1 MSGVAITIEA
11 DGESAVMQAL
21 ARLSNFDQSKPKL
34 FDAIGQMVVSNIRSR
49 WTNGEGLEGKWRLS
63 GRVRRKGGT
72 TLRDT
77 SRLMNSITH
86 NVLQNGVEIGTDVE
100 YGPIHHFG
108 GDIHYDARMRRTYF
122 RQNQRTGLVGN
133 TFVRKARSNFMQ
145 ESMGKAYKVNM
156 PRRPFLGLTES
167 DELEVMDLIVE
178 HLTNDG

>member
-34 FDAIGQMVVSNIRSR
+34 FDAIGQTVVSNIRSR
-49 WTNGEGLEGKWRLS
+49 WADGAGLEGKWRLS
-63 GRVRRKGGT
+63 GRVMRQGGT

-86 NVLQNGVEIGTDVE
+86 NVLQNGVEIGTDAE

-108 GDIHYDARMRRTYF
+108 GEIHYEARMRRTYF

-133 TFVRKARSNFMQ
+133 KFVRKARSNFMQ

-167 DELEVMDLIVE
+167 DELAVMDLIVGY
-178 HLTNDG
+178 LTHE

>member
-108 GDIHYDARMRRTYF
+108 GDIHYEARMRRTYF

>member
-21 ARLSNFDQSKPKL
+21 ARLSNFDQSKADL
-34 FDAIGQMVVSNIRSR
+34 FGKIGNAVVSNIRNR
-49 WTNGEGLEGKWRLS
+49 WERGEGLEGKWRLS
-63 GRVRRKGGT
+63 GRVMREGGT
-72 TLRDT
+72 TLRKNSHLLDSMT
-77 SRLMNSITH
+77 S
-86 NVLQNGVEIGTDVE
+86 NVLPNGVEIGTDKA

-108 GDIHYDARMRRTYF
+108 GEIHYEARMRRTYF

-133 TFVRKARSNFMQ
+133 TFVRKERSNFMQ
-145 ESMGKAYKVNM
+145 ESMSKAYKVNM

-167 DELEVMDLIVE
+167 EELEVMDLIVE